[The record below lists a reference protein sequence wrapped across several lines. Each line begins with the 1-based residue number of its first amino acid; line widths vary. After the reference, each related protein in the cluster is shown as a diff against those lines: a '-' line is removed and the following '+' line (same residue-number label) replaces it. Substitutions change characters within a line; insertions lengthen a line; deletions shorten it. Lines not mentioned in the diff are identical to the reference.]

1 MLNHI
6 SCEESKLLREKNER
20 MLNVGSCLE
29 FKTLSPAW
37 KRSLACVLG
46 VERYR
51 ALVGGCRRIPRRLSE
66 HAGVRVEAERKG
78 VFLIL
83 QKYSAAYKPL
93 ALAFF

>member
-37 KRSLACVLG
+37 KRSPLPASWGLRVTELL
-46 VERYR
+46 
-51 ALVGGCRRIPRRLSE
+51 LVVARESPDPCLNMQG
-66 HAGVRVEAERKG
+66 
-78 VFLIL
+78 
-83 QKYSAAYKPL
+83 
-93 ALAFF
+93 